1 MASNPPSPPS
11 PFVPVTTVPGSGQG
25 QGLTPFVP
33 APIRPVTPSL
43 VPVKPNQIKPITG
56 LKPVVSPTK
65 RTTAPKIKGPSD
77 KFQEYW
83 KEGLKS
89 RAPSIIVARGALE
102 AEMGGRMISNA
113 IPGIATFFGGLG
125 ADVKGLVY
133 NKLIRDEE
141 YDANTMQ
148 ELWHSIGR
156 TVGLVYDAKPGR
168 GWGAR
173 WGDYWDALESGTP
186 LSQFLIEDIG
196 NITIAGGLVSQ
207 GLKRGA
213 QMSALGSNIATT
225 KAMNAGR
232 VSTMGPK
239 LYSVSETM
247 GTAGRAVSKAM
258 APFNKAAMLP
268 IKPWV
273 MGAGALGK
281 MIRRG
286 AYLGNGYLAW
296 GEKAAAAYRQRAA
309 SVFDRFKDMDST
321 NPEYETLR
329 SEYFDLTKKAARGER
344 FAYGWG
350 LRRKAAAVARSAKAE
365 YGRAARAVQKQ
376 VDKPLHLN
384 EVDPET
390 GVTYGPL
397 DATEQAAV
405 LAVLDGHA
413 QLLNELSKEFGIPLE
428 KLTLLSRYDA
438 APGRYVT
445 PEAAAM
451 AAQFLDNG
459 AGMSRMQYDR
469 LATAAKAVATE
480 IGSQT
485 NAKIVGAGRVNPLN
499 PHHLV
504 PVPVASYLRDRLARA
519 GLIDLVDLI
528 DSAADI
534 LDLPIDDPRRMA
546 FLQSI
551 VDVLPEEIALDPMIY
566 PSPMRPIVEAY
577 RRIRRNLERGAIEE
591 GTGTFPR
598 DPKSGRPGAAR
609 RTAGKF
615 RETAE
620 KAKERFDRI
629 SERIARLEEKHSASI
644 EQLRRMD
651 LVEKHITEGA
661 TPEQLAAEFNMRVGD
676 VNLILSNSRLVQ
688 AHRRMR
694 RLYENYLKIQERAS
708 LLGVDDTTNRQALVD
723 EMTMLEEQVAL
734 IKQAYDAEVA
744 RLQQERAAID
754 ESMNVTEDEMDNLSD
769 DLFDA
774 EDDYVEAGGNPE
786 DLNVPDETL
795 KELGIGDEQGI
806 RAVAESIASDEAI
819 LAELEAMVEQK
830 RYLEEQI
837 NKMENPTPEE
847 IAAAQTGRVNSAVA
861 AIDELNTE
869 AEQFLGGGYNSGESG
884 IKFYV
889 TPLPENSMWEW
900 WYRLDPKIR
909 RRWAMQYFRGSKY
922 MRTLGTRGSKTSK
935 MKLPGAGLDQMA
947 EPLGLTPEEWGDKF
961 IDWASRMDEAK
972 RELRDSRAEDMTR
985 EEVVALDQDLAQAYN
1000 ELYDLVKE
1008 QGLDDYTIAAIE
1020 MARQMVDG
1028 TYRPPAPS
1036 EPGLVAPTPAEPTP
1050 APRLAAPADSRR
1062 QQLEQQLR
1070 EAEAAADI
1078 DVRSFDD
1085 HMTRR
1090 NARSQVNLIKAEIEK
1105 LEQPISEQ
1113 DVVRFREE
1121 FGGVPV
1127 AGATND
1133 RGTPERINDHWY
1145 TRSEMMTEGSTVK
1158 YRNPANTPKGDV
1170 EPDRLTNWKLPGF
1183 AEEHPTAGLFLHID
1197 RSSKGSVYGSYP
1209 SITIAVPPTWQ
1220 EFRDQI
1226 NSVIEIKSNDFDK
1239 ARVGHLN
1246 VDDSFVGGTNQS
1258 GYVLPNLKRLLKY
1271 IDKKIAA
1278 GETTIYTP
1286 KETSTVVGQF
1296 DEIDLAPVEA
1306 PATSGPA
1313 KIVDGKIVGGT
1324 ASATSTEQFYEPGGR
1339 AEELTKA
1346 FIDNATEAQLKRLSN
1361 PKDKLPHL
1369 VLTIEPY
1376 PAVSREGLTYNRVAE
1391 KGPSALIDFPIDKKT
1406 KKVDGRYG
1414 IIVEA
1419 NAGVASL
1426 YANLPQVEI
1435 NTLDSFTLDQI
1446 IQEIENYRLVFEA
1459 YAKIPVELVSDQYWE
1474 NIVLEIESRLPGDY
1488 PNFKALD
1495 EDQIIESLPEHD
1507 TGREYD
1513 IEPRMM
1519 SPEEIR
1525 EFNAAIDMLR
1535 ETVEMVFNARSSV
1548 PSRSSV
1554 APGLSSV
1561 RVPPVPDPTI
1571 PNPEVQRVVYENEV
1585 TRYLLKTELE
1595 AYEAAQTVKEKLKAL
1610 DDLLTAAAKNKAAY
1624 EAFINQFNKFRQ
1636 RRAHLLAIPAKISA
1650 ERAKLE
1656 PLQEEIDKNNAVA
1669 DRIINS
1675 EQMRLL
1681 NAMPANYPLSI
1692 AMNLGDQYPTSLIP
1706 IEMPDGSTVRPM
1718 GPGYV
1723 PGGTRERS
1731 YGGGALG
1738 SYVDV
1743 EGMTGFRKP
1752 SSEKMRVGDRQNIFN
1767 MAELAMR
1774 MAEEGESVVQNSSWK
1789 ILVSQYG
1796 QKAADVL
1803 GDDVVASLKDQ
1814 ASREA
1819 ENLNFEDHYAIV
1831 GDIPPEDF
1839 IAGVGAGAPGT
1850 KNPAWLL
1857 EAAKARLFGEKL
1869 ADYMKARGLG
1879 PVDPYRT
1886 PGTRFKGYEI
1896 GEETMF
1902 APDYVVENVSQIEAR
1917 LDPENLG
1924 WMMRKATAINK
1935 IWKGSTLA
1943 FSIMWQIGDLTTA
1956 MIIARMTGIPFKVMI
1971 ERMKQVASEEYTTR
1985 RSIYDPNVEV
1995 GSGPYTEVAFSS
2007 PVQDVSVSTAERA
2020 FLRNLPPLTGKKTVL
2035 QRMGRVGRPIETFAQ
2050 RSFKLNE
2057 TINRITRHAFFLE
2070 KLDRVLADLGT
2081 DLDTV
2086 VADGSWK
2093 TNAAIR
2099 EAVNDAAISANRW
2112 LGDFADLSARE
2123 RRYVSLVFPFYAWT
2137 KHIHKV
2143 FYALGKE
2150 HPQSLTYYMYM
2161 GTLGA
2166 DTEEDPLDL
2175 RLGTI
2180 PVFGGAA
2187 SVNFLNPLADVVEGP
2202 IGSLLLKGDPRKIGS
2217 MTGPVIRVPAAGLGV
2232 DTARLD
2238 RLSRPAGT
2246 GMYTKTGMPQPGLF
2260 NPSDPSTYSPV
2271 LGYGIQQFPIAN
2283 RLLNLGPVGGEIPGT
2298 NIATGP
2304 VLRYA
2309 TGEART
2315 IPGTDKPRVQPGGRI
2330 AAVGRLFSV
2339 PGIPSRSDE
2348 QLADVYRSAKIR
2360 LRSLETLKKRN
2371 ERDD

>member
-1 MASNPPSPPS
+1 MPDDIPE
-11 PFVPVTTVPGSGQG
+11 
-25 QGLTPFVP
+25 
-33 APIRPVTPSL
+33 
-43 VPVKPNQIKPITG
+43 
-56 LKPVVSPTK
+56 
-65 RTTAPKIKGPSD
+65 
-77 KFQEYW
+77 EY
-83 KEGLKS
+83 L
-89 RAPSIIVARGALE
+89 
-102 AEMGGRMISNA
+102 
-113 IPGIATFFGGLG
+113 GLG
-125 ADVKGLVY
+125 
-133 NKLIRDEE
+133 IRE
-141 YDANTMQ
+141 
-148 ELWHSIGR
+148 
-156 TVGLVYDAKPGR
+156 
-168 GWGAR
+168 
-173 WGDYWDALESGTP
+173 
-186 LSQFLIEDIG
+186 
-196 NITIAGGLVSQ
+196 
-207 GLKRGA
+207 
-213 QMSALGSNIATT
+213 
-225 KAMNAGR
+225 
-232 VSTMGPK
+232 
-239 LYSVSETM
+239 
-247 GTAGRAVSKAM
+247 
-258 APFNKAAMLP
+258 
-268 IKPWV
+268 
-273 MGAGALGK
+273 
-281 MIRRG
+281 
-286 AYLGNGYLAW
+286 
-296 GEKAAAAYRQRAA
+296 
-309 SVFDRFKDMDST
+309 
-321 NPEYETLR
+321 
-329 SEYFDLTKKAARGER
+329 
-344 FAYGWG
+344 
-350 LRRKAAAVARSAKAE
+350 
-365 YGRAARAVQKQ
+365 
-376 VDKPLHLN
+376 
-384 EVDPET
+384 
-390 GVTYGPL
+390 
-397 DATEQAAV
+397 
-405 LAVLDGHA
+405 
-413 QLLNELSKEFGIPLE
+413 
-428 KLTLLSRYDA
+428 
-438 APGRYVT
+438 
-445 PEAAAM
+445 
-451 AAQFLDNG
+451 
-459 AGMSRMQYDR
+459 
-469 LATAAKAVATE
+469 
-480 IGSQT
+480 
-485 NAKIVGAGRVNPLN
+485 
-499 PHHLV
+499 
-504 PVPVASYLRDRLARA
+504 
-519 GLIDLVDLI
+519 
-528 DSAADI
+528 
-534 LDLPIDDPRRMA
+534 
-546 FLQSI
+546 
-551 VDVLPEEIALDPMIY
+551 
-566 PSPMRPIVEAY
+566 
-577 RRIRRNLERGAIEE
+577 
-591 GTGTFPR
+591 
-598 DPKSGRPGAAR
+598 
-609 RTAGKF
+609 
-615 RETAE
+615 
-620 KAKERFDRI
+620 
-629 SERIARLEEKHSASI
+629 
-644 EQLRRMD
+644 
-651 LVEKHITEGA
+651 
-661 TPEQLAAEFNMRVGD
+661 
-676 VNLILSNSRLVQ
+676 
-688 AHRRMR
+688 
-694 RLYENYLKIQERAS
+694 
-708 LLGVDDTTNRQALVD
+708 
-723 EMTMLEEQVAL
+723 
-734 IKQAYDAEVA
+734 
-744 RLQQERAAID
+744 
-754 ESMNVTEDEMDNLSD
+754 
-769 DLFDA
+769 
-774 EDDYVEAGGNPE
+774 
-786 DLNVPDETL
+786 
-795 KELGIGDEQGI
+795 
-806 RAVAESIASDEAI
+806 
-819 LAELEAMVEQK
+819 
-830 RYLEEQI
+830 
-837 NKMENPTPEE
+837 
-847 IAAAQTGRVNSAVA
+847 
-861 AIDELNTE
+861 IDELIN
-869 AEQFLGGGYNSGESG
+869 
-884 IKFYV
+884 
-889 TPLPENSMWEW
+889 
-900 WYRLDPKIR
+900 
-909 RRWAMQYFRGSKY
+909 
-922 MRTLGTRGSKTSK
+922 
-935 MKLPGAGLDQMA
+935 
-947 EPLGLTPEEWGDKF
+947 
-961 IDWASRMDEAK
+961 
-972 RELRDSRAEDMTR
+972 
-985 EEVVALDQDLAQAYN
+985 
-1000 ELYDLVKE
+1000 
-1008 QGLDDYTIAAIE
+1008 
-1020 MARQMVDG
+1020 
-1028 TYRPPAPS
+1028 
-1036 EPGLVAPTPAEPTP
+1036 
-1050 APRLAAPADSRR
+1050 
-1062 QQLEQQLR
+1062 
-1070 EAEAAADI
+1070 EAA
-1078 DVRSFDD
+1078 
-1085 HMTRR
+1085 
-1090 NARSQVNLIKAEIEK
+1090 NEISS
-1105 LEQPISEQ
+1105 LE
-1113 DVVRFREE
+1113 
-1121 FGGVPV
+1121 G
-1127 AGATND
+1127 
-1133 RGTPERINDHWY
+1133 
-1145 TRSEMMTEGSTVK
+1145 
-1158 YRNPANTPKGDV
+1158 
-1170 EPDRLTNWKLPGF
+1170 
-1183 AEEHPTAGLFLHID
+1183 
-1197 RSSKGSVYGSYP
+1197 
-1209 SITIAVPPTWQ
+1209 
-1220 EFRDQI
+1220 
-1226 NSVIEIKSNDFDK
+1226 EIQ
-1239 ARVGHLN
+1239 A
-1246 VDDSFVGGTNQS
+1246 
-1258 GYVLPNLKRLLKY
+1258 
-1271 IDKKIAA
+1271 
-1278 GETTIYTP
+1278 
-1286 KETSTVVGQF
+1286 
-1296 DEIDLAPVEA
+1296 
-1306 PATSGPA
+1306 
-1313 KIVDGKIVGGT
+1313 
-1324 ASATSTEQFYEPGGR
+1324 
-1339 AEELTKA
+1339 
-1346 FIDNATEAQLKRLSN
+1346 
-1361 PKDKLPHL
+1361 
-1369 VLTIEPY
+1369 
-1376 PAVSREGLTYNRVAE
+1376 
-1391 KGPSALIDFPIDKKT
+1391 
-1406 KKVDGRYG
+1406 
-1414 IIVEA
+1414 
-1419 NAGVASL
+1419 
-1426 YANLPQVEI
+1426 
-1435 NTLDSFTLDQI
+1435 
-1446 IQEIENYRLVFEA
+1446 
-1459 YAKIPVELVSDQYWE
+1459 ELVSYE
-1474 NIVLEIESRLPGDY
+1474 AERGRL
-1488 PNFKALD
+1488 
-1495 EDQIIESLPEHD
+1495 
-1507 TGREYD
+1507 
-1513 IEPRMM
+1513 
-1519 SPEEIR
+1519 
-1525 EFNAAIDMLR
+1525 
-1535 ETVEMVFNARSSV
+1535 
-1548 PSRSSV
+1548 
-1554 APGLSSV
+1554 APT

-1571 PNPEVQRVVYENEV
+1571 ANPEVQRAVYENEV

-1706 IEMPDGSTVRPM
+1706 VEMPDGSTVRPM

-1819 ENLNFEDHYAIV
+1819 ENLNFEDHYAMV
-1831 GDIPPEDF
+1831 GEIPPEDF

-2260 NPSDPSTYSPV
+2260 NPSDPSTYAPV

-2360 LRSLETLKKRN
+2360 LKSLETLKKRN